1 MDPDDQ
7 RLWWFI
13 VPLLLVA
20 VVLAVV
26 LALNGAW
33 IAVGI
38 SVLGAAY
45 ALWATWQSG
54 KPLWPGG
61 PRRGSPGGS

>member
-7 RLWWFI
+7 RLWWYI

-20 VVLAVV
+20 LGFAVFLAIK
-26 LALNGAW
+26 GAW
-33 IAVGI
+33 LAIGVSA
-38 SVLGAAY
+38 LGAGY
-45 ALWATWQSG
+45 ALWATWQAG

-61 PRRGSPGGS
+61 PRRQS

>member
-7 RLWWFI
+7 RLWYFI

-20 VVLAVV
+20 LGFAVLLAV
-26 LALNGAW
+26 NGAW
-33 IAVGI
+33 IAIGI
-38 SVLGAAY
+38 SALGAAY

-61 PRRGSPGGS
+61 PRRRA